1 MQWVLFDEG
10 DAAPAISVAGDGAV
24 DEARRARRGT
34 EAMVWFR
41 LDGKTYVSRDAEL
54 LTQLR
59 GGHAEDRAAA
69 ARVAAD
75 VAELN
80 ARRARLAQEMAARA
94 ANRPD
99 VDTTMLDEHKARVAQ
114 LAREMAAMRD
124 QLHAGDTQ
132 ATSEQRQRLD
142 DARQRLDAARQDLE
156 RLRAER
162 VGRASQ
168 MRAEVR
174 ALRAEGQQIRTHRE
188 VIRTARTAAR
198 AHAAVQLRDA
208 VRTGRAAPVP

>member
-1 MQWVLFDEG
+1 PTAGSRTPRPAQAPTPSAVPAAPGNAPTPQPAPAPTPAPAPSPAPAPRAEVRRDVVQWVLFDEG

-132 ATSEQRQRLD
+132 A
-142 DARQRLDAARQDLE
+142 
-156 RLRAER
+156 
-162 VGRASQ
+162 
-168 MRAEVR
+168 
-174 ALRAEGQQIRTHRE
+174 
-188 VIRTARTAAR
+188 
-198 AHAAVQLRDA
+198 
-208 VRTGRAAPVP
+208 